1 MPINIYS
8 LFSISDIKN
17 YMIGKL
23 SIKVSKFYKTKAST
37 LFNAEYLRLEIL
49 IRC

>member
-1 MPINIYS
+1 MPINIYI
-8 LFSISDIKN
+8 LFSIS
-17 YMIGKL
+17 MIGKL

-37 LFNAEYLRLEIL
+37 LFTAEYLRLEIL